1 MKNLQASTISY
12 VKYSKVCGEEIYM
25 KPRCLHA
32 IRFSPK
38 LRNKKIVPHKTS
50 KKMHRCKAR
59 LASGG
64 KKKERRR
71 LIIVEG
77 R

>member
-1 MKNLQASTISY
+1 
-12 VKYSKVCGEEIYM
+12 M

-38 LRNKKIVPHKTS
+38 LRNKKNVPDKTS

>member
-1 MKNLQASTISY
+1 
-12 VKYSKVCGEEIYM
+12 M

-64 KKKERRR
+64 KKKKKE
-71 LIIVEG
+71 VDNS
-77 R
+77 

>member
-1 MKNLQASTISY
+1 
-12 VKYSKVCGEEIYM
+12 M

-50 KKMHRCKAR
+50 KKMHRSKAR

-64 KKKERRR
+64 KKRKKE
-71 LIIVEG
+71 VDNS
-77 R
+77 